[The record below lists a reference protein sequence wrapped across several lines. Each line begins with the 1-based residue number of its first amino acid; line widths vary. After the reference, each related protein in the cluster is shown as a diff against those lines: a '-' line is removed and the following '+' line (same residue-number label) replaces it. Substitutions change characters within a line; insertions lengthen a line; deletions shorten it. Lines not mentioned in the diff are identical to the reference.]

1 MLGSKVLMV
10 LGHENCGAVK
20 ATMDGKPVPGQIG
33 SIIAAIKPAVEAA
46 KGKPGNPLENAVKAN
61 VFQQIKIINS
71 SPVITQLVQENKLK
85 VVGGYYDL
93 DQGKVYIIS

>member
-1 MLGSKVLMV
+1 MV

-20 ATMDGKPVPGQIG
+20 AAMAGKPVPGQIG
-33 SIIAAIKPAVEAA
+33 SIIAAIQPGVEVA
-46 KGKPGNPLENAVKAN
+46 KGKPGNPVENAAVAN

-71 SPVITQLVQENKLK
+71 SPVITKLVQENKLK

-93 DQGKVYIIS
+93 DQGKVYLIS